1 MKLDINVPQFVFAR
15 DYHEFSE
22 WDRLLQR
29 LNTELAV
36 KEISHDG
43 SHYVGIIY
51 WRNEPTRTEIL
62 QLAEDTDTYLG
73 EDFYAE
79 EQEEN

>member
-15 DYHEFSE
+15 DYHEFIE

-29 LNTELAV
+29 MNSELTV
-36 KEISHDG
+36 KEIAFDG

-51 WRNEPTRTEIL
+51 WRNEPTRDEII
-62 QLAEDTDTYLG
+62 QLAADYAVYLG

-79 EQEEN
+79 EDI